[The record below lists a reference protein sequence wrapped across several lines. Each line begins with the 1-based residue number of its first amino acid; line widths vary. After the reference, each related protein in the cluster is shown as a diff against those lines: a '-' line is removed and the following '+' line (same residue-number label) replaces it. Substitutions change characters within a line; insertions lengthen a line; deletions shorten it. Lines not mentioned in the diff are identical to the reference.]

1 MWDGESLVTGSWRRH
16 CTPLCA
22 LSCEHRD
29 LCMAWGQ
36 KRALGV
42 PGGPATG
49 GIAKAGRVLPHPGL
63 LGDRWGYPKLFPPAL
78 HTLAGTSLYW
88 TDYKVREQAGRTVD
102 L

>member
-1 MWDGESLVTGSWRRH
+1 
-16 CTPLCA
+16 
-22 LSCEHRD
+22 
-29 LCMAWGQ
+29 MAWGQ

-78 HTLAGTSLYW
+78 HTLAGTFLTGLITKSENKQEGQWICEHL
-88 TDYKVREQAGRTVD
+88 
-102 L
+102 